1 MISNVSK
8 LFRKLYV
15 RKKQG
20 KFVKGTCQGVHFLKE
35 DEAGR
40 FVTLLKYSS
49 FIGTLQE
56 FPSCLIKHLKPQK
69 MAADDNDK

>member
-1 MISNVSK
+1 MISNASK

-35 DEAGR
+35 DEAWR

-49 FIGTLQE
+49 FIGTLQV
-56 FPSCLIKHLKPQK
+56 FP
-69 MAADDNDK
+69 

>member
-20 KFVKGTCQGVHFLKE
+20 KFVKVTANEFIFKKKMQLE
-35 DEAGR
+35 D
-40 FVTLLKYSS
+40 
-49 FIGTLQE
+49 LQ
-56 FPSCLIKHLKPQK
+56 LY
-69 MAADDNDK
+69 